1 MTRHRKIATGDA
13 LLAVVGLVAWWLL
26 RSTALERAL
35 ADLDAFDPDWR
46 LVDIWTARAADP
58 PPAPHA
64 VAAALAALPLPAEYT
79 AWQTTT
85 RDDPQRSVWQWPA
98 GEPWPPDPERRAAW
112 RASAAAITAGRRA
125 ADRPP
130 GMTNRGWQADVFSG
144 LLQHVQDARTVGDL
158 LALDAVESGG
168 RDVPGAVAS
177 VRATLSIGR
186 GVAAE
191 PFFPCA
197 LVRRWL
203 ARAAAD
209 ALLRGLAAGEWPDAE
224 LARLQAELTA
234 EADPALVVAALR
246 DDRAVIDQQLTA
258 LVNWQADV
266 GSTVAGGNST
276 ARPNG
281 PFGRARYR
289 LTVATDHLA
298 ALNEF
303 NHLVAATR
311 RPAHEW
317 QAAVA
322 AVPPPPDDER
332 HSVSHAA
339 GTQARKLLVEQ
350 AVYHLAELRA
360 AVMAVGCERFRLRHG
375 RWPDVLAELPA
386 DLTPADTTDPFT
398 GRPLVL
404 RRLADGLAVYGL
416 GRDGADNG
424 GRLGPALRTTEAK
437 PGQDVGFRLWDVAAR
452 RQPAEEGP

>member
-1 MTRHRKIATGDA
+1 MTRRRKIAAGGA
-13 LLAVVGLVAWWLL
+13 ALAVAGLVAWWLL
-26 RSTALERAL
+26 RPTALERAL
-35 ADLDAFDPDWR
+35 ADLDATDPGWR
-46 LVDIWTARAADP
+46 FADVWAARAADP

-64 VAAALAALPLPAEYT
+64 VAAALAALPMPAQFT
-79 AWQTTT
+79 AWQNAAEA
-85 RDDPQRSVWQWPA
+85 DPERSVWKRSA

-112 RASAAAITAGRRA
+112 RASAAAVAAGRLA

-130 GMTNRGWQADVFSG
+130 GMTVAARPVDVFPT
-144 LLQHVQDARTVGDL
+144 LLQHVQDARTVGDM
-158 LALDAVESGG
+158 LALDAVESAG

-177 VRATLSIGR
+177 IRATLSIGR

-203 ARAAAD
+203 ARRAAD
-209 ALLRGLAAGEWPDAE
+209 ATLRGLAAGEWPADALARVQAE
-224 LARLQAELTA
+224 LAA
-234 EADPALVVAALR
+234 EADPTLVTAALR
-246 DDRAVIDQQLTA
+246 DERAVLDQQLA
-258 LVNWQADV
+258 AVAGWKAEV
-266 GSTVAGGNST
+266 GSTLAVS
-276 ARPNG
+276 G
-281 PFGRARYR
+281 PTPRRLGLVGRTRYR

-303 NHLVAATR
+303 NHLIAATR

-322 AVPPPPDDER
+322 DVPPPPDDER

-339 GTQARKLLVEQ
+339 GTQARKMLVEQ

-360 AVMAVGCERFRLRHG
+360 AVLAVGCERFRLRDG
-375 RWPDVLAELPA
+375 RWPSSLAELPA

-398 GRPLVL
+398 GQPLVL

-416 GRDGADNG
+416 GRDVVDDG

-437 PGQDVGFRLWDVAAR
+437 PGQDVGFRLWDVVARGRPAA
-452 RQPAEEGP
+452 QP